1 MTENRLRNYWRIGLL
16 SAAGA
21 MLVAM
26 LLLLGWRWAADREQ
40 MRSEINV
47 QANLVGA
54 NLTAALV
61 FGDDRTATEILGSLQ
76 KFPIIVEA
84 AVYRSDGGKFAHYA
98 RAGEAHRL
106 EDRVPPVGDTFTF
119 SELRVVA
126 PVELE
131 SRVVGTLA
139 LRVTLDSLYQ
149 RLWRYFIGMLLIAA
163 LAAIIGNFAS
173 RRLRLRM
180 AAAEQELER
189 MSLYD
194 SLTGLA
200 NRNTLELGID
210 QELHRL
216 ARDGGSSALLLIDVD
231 DFKKIGDRLGRSAAN
246 TVLVEIG
253 ARLKAALRG
262 GDLVARPTETAF
274 AILLTN
280 LSMPEEAARVAEHL
294 IGLTGAPFDA
304 GGEPAHVGFT
314 IGIAMLPHDGAT
326 AELALRH
333 ADIAL
338 QHARRMR
345 RKNYQFFS
353 ASMADTVSRRLD
365 VEAKLRVA
373 LEKDELYLVYQPQFD
388 RHGGRIYGLEALVRW
403 RHPQDGIISPM
414 EFIPIAEESD
424 LILGIGQRVIEM
436 ACREIATLRREG
448 RIVPPVAINVSAHQ
462 ISRGSLVDDIGAALA
477 RHGLPP
483 EALEIELTETVLVDR
498 LDERVAVFSSL
509 AEQGIHIAID
519 DFGTGY
525 SSLAYLRSLPVSKLK
540 IDMSF
545 VRDLP
550 DGAEALTIVR
560 GIIGM
565 GHAMG
570 LRIVAEGVESAS
582 QAECLKAE
590 GCDLLQGYHIGL
602 PVRMQEIELF
612 LEPD

>member
-40 MRSEINV
+40 MRGEIGV

-61 FGDDRTATEILGSLQ
+61 FGDDRTAAEILASLE
-76 KFPIIVEA
+76 KFPTIVEA
-84 AVYRSDGGKFAHYA
+84 AVYRSDGGEFARFV
-98 RAGEAHRL
+98 RAGETQSL
-106 EDRVPPVGDTFTF
+106 PDRASQVGEVFTLR
-119 SELRVVA
+119 ELRVVA
-126 PVELE
+126 PVEVE
-131 SRVVGTLA
+131 ARVVGMLA
-139 LRVTLDSLYQ
+139 LRVTLDALYQ
-149 RLWRYFIGMLLIAA
+149 RLWRYFYGMMLIAA
-163 LAAIIGNFAS
+163 LAALIGNFAS

-200 NRNTLELGID
+200 NRSTLELGIA

-216 ARDGGSSALLLIDVD
+216 ERDGGSSAVLLIAVE
-231 DFKKIGDRLGRSAAN
+231 DFRKIGDRLGRSRAN
-246 TVLVEIG
+246 AVLVEIG
-253 ARLKAALRG
+253 TRLKTALRG
-262 GDLVARPTETAF
+262 GDLVARPAETAF
-274 AILLTN
+274 AVLLTS
-280 LSMPEEAARVAEHL
+280 LSMPEDAARVAEHL

-304 GGEPAHVGFT
+304 DGETAHIGFT

-338 QHARRMR
+338 QHGRSMR

-353 ASMADTVSRRLD
+353 ASMADAVSRRLD

-373 LEKDELYLVYQPQFD
+373 LERDELYIVYQPQCD
-388 RHGGRIYGLEALVRW
+388 RHGGRILGLEALVRW

-424 LILGIGQRVIEM
+424 LILGIGRRVIELV
-436 ACREIATLRREG
+436 CREIAALRREG
-448 RIVPPVAINVSAHQ
+448 RMVPPVAVNVSAHQ
-462 ISRGSLVDDIGAALA
+462 VARGSLVEDIAAALA
-477 RHGLPP
+477 RHGLPS
-483 EALEIELTETVLVDR
+483 EALEVELTETVLVDR
-498 LDERVAVFSSL
+498 LDERLAVFADL
-509 AEQGIHIAID
+509 AERGIRIAID

-550 DGAEALTIVR
+550 DGVEALTLVKA
-560 GIIGM
+560 IIGM

-590 GCDLLQGYHIGL
+590 GCDLLQGYYIGL